1 MIYFE
6 KYLKNKIVLF
16 VLGHLYSCLDQ
27 MRQVLGDSV
36 PEQVMVEAAHTC
48 KFDPQKALD
57 SVLTQETK
65 QATKARS
72 QDSVSVGK
80 TTKAELFTS
89 SKLGKCNLDVTCV
102 LGKYVNRLDC
112 KENRKWIFSSRFF
125 KFFLYINYTVVCNMI
140 LIHSKKPYF
149 VPQKYSKLPPFK
161 TEKLNLDWEQER
173 DCVTEQNPPV
183 VLSLSDLISKNS
195 SVAFFPTE
203 KEQPAARSFG
213 STSLADLISN
223 SESDSFTN
231 FNSDSQTSIPNNYYL
246 PVSTQNIT
254 VQNSMPVMNSTAY
267 LPRSLGSLSL
277 DEHAHQNQN
286 RRSEFDDVTSIVL
299 SCSTDSSTEDT
310 LLLKSYGSPSLAELI
325 REHSESYSQQHGP
338 LSAVQ
343 SQTLLPFSTASLSLG
358 SLSLSQLASEHQAK
372 VKTPEL
378 PGSLSSLMAP
388 EALIASEL
396 ANLSL
401 SDLLV
406 ENNKVVQS
414 QVGADISMMNLDEI
428 QPSFE
433 NDTVVDLRMLISSQ
447 GTAEEPKASLSKKTW
462 GTKKL
467 NSRMAK
473 FSKGRTS
480 AKCTRT
486 ISWTKDLSAK
496 PSAFALTLCFHYP
509 QVGVKK
515 PALGVHKAF
524 LYSRQIQDIK
534 CKDQGPL
541 LTIAPFDFKAPSPDD
556 IVKTS
561 QKRAFTRE

>member
-1 MIYFE
+1 MI
-6 KYLKNKIVLF
+6 L
-16 VLGHLYSCLDQ
+16 
-27 MRQVLGDSV
+27 V
-36 PEQVMVEAAHTC
+36 PELCCGSPLE
-48 KFDPQKALD
+48 
-57 SVLTQETK
+57 
-65 QATKARS
+65 
-72 QDSVSVGK
+72 
-80 TTKAELFTS
+80 
-89 SKLGKCNLDVTCV
+89 
-102 LGKYVNRLDC
+102 
-112 KENRKWIFSSRFF
+112 FS
-125 KFFLYINYTVVCNMI
+125 
-140 LIHSKKPYF
+140 
-149 VPQKYSKLPPFK
+149 SKLPPFK

-231 FNSDSQTSIPNNYYL
+231 FNSDSQTSIPNNYCEPKVSSLFVSPMQEEAESIGPPTSIADL